1 MGTALAGLRKQGV
14 PVVYGDAARPGVLEH
29 AGLQDARLLVVTAPD
44 PFQARAVIDL
54 ARRIHP
60 GIDIVL
66 RTHSEA
72 EREYLES
79 RNVGKAV
86 MGESELADAMATPC
100 PRTVRGFRRG
110 VSPPPTGGRVPSSLK
125 PASGSREAGRSVAA
139 AGARP
144 ACIDGQKDQIEFRY
158 KSPVKGQGGGDRVRE
173 EVSRGR

>member
-29 AGLQDARLLVVTAPD
+29 AGLKDARLLVVTAPD

-54 ARRIHP
+54 ARRIRP
-60 GIDIVL
+60 GIDIVV

-86 MGESELADAMATPC
+86 MGESELADAMA
-100 PRTVRGFRRG
+100 RYALERFG
-110 VSPPPTGGRVPSSLK
+110 
-125 PASGSREAGRSVAA
+125 AS
-139 AGARP
+139 AGA
-144 ACIDGQKDQIEFRY
+144 
-158 KSPVKGQGGGDRVRE
+158 
-173 EVSRGR
+173 